1 MKNISF
7 TIQIWAALF
16 CSIAARLVGWWLDF
30 PALHTVVWLLIGLS
44 FVVHPAV
51 PEKWDSHY
59 QGARGRKI
67 VRIGGIVLMLFA
79 GLLLFLDLGF

>member
-1 MKNISF
+1 MKKITF
-7 TIQIWAALF
+7 ECQLWAALF

-30 PALHTVVWLLIGLS
+30 PALHTVVWLLIGLA

-59 QGARGRKI
+59 QGARGRRI
-67 VRIGGIVLMLFA
+67 VRMGGAVLMLFV
-79 GLLLFLDLGF
+79 GLLLFFKFRF